1 MIDGIDIRPATPADL
16 EDVTNLLAAQLR
28 EHDIPI
34 ARADLEF
41 AADGILRVPD
51 RGFVLLALRNGDA
64 VGAACV
70 SYSWTV
76 ERGGMVAWLDE
87 LYVVPSM
94 RGHGIGGE
102 LLGKAI
108 AAAGGAG
115 CLTVELEVETSHARA
130 EHLYRRHGFSALPRR
145 RWTRPLRPD

>member
-1 MIDGIDIRPATPADL
+1 MVDGIEIRPAIPADL
-16 EDVTNLLAAQLR
+16 DEVTDLLAAQLH

-51 RGFVLLALRNGDA
+51 RGFVLMAAQDGRA
-64 VGAACV
+64 VGVACV
-70 SYSWTV
+70 SFSWTV

-87 LYVVPSM
+87 LYVVPAL
-94 RGHGIGGE
+94 RGHGIGNE
-102 LLGKAI
+102 LLGEAI
-108 AAAGGAG
+108 AAAGAAG

-130 EHLYRRHGFSALPRR
+130 EHLYRRHGFSDLPRR
-145 RWTRPLRPD
+145 RWTRTLP